1 MGEPGQEDNDKQE
14 KSLKKAEK
22 TLNYKRIWWRYMII
36 MQHLEGAK
44 VVLPAPNTPAQV
56 SCASATTAHG
66 YRDGDHGGK
75 DDSDHDGGNHDR

>member
-1 MGEPGQEDNDKQE
+1 
-14 KSLKKAEK
+14 
-22 TLNYKRIWWRYMII
+22 

-66 YRDGDHGGK
+66 HRDGDHGGK
-75 DDSDHDGGNHDR
+75 DDRMIVIMMVAIMIGNIDA

>member
-1 MGEPGQEDNDKQE
+1 
-14 KSLKKAEK
+14 
-22 TLNYKRIWWRYMII
+22 MII

-66 YRDGDHGGK
+66 HRDGDHGGK

>member
-1 MGEPGQEDNDKQE
+1 
-14 KSLKKAEK
+14 
-22 TLNYKRIWWRYMII
+22 MII

-66 YRDGDHGGK
+66 HHDGDQDGN
-75 DDSDHDGGNHDR
+75 DDACKISIVMVIRNNSSSHHLLL